1 VVIGDAQV
9 EQRAVDVE
17 GGDPAI
23 GQDCG
28 MEWLT
33 DVGLG
38 LEYDTLRL
46 DRTSQAWIDAGTRL
60 RDDVA
65 GRLGG
70 SVVGV
75 EQIGSSSV
83 LTLLAKPVI
92 DIAVGLGDEHEFSA
106 VRDRLEATGWIYR
119 GDAGANGGHVFV
131 FETKPRY
138 RVAHVHVVDHDGEQ
152 WRDYL
157 RLRDFLRRSSAAR
170 ARYEAVKQQLASE
183 FGDDRTAYTDGKTD
197 IVHMLLDEADRAT

>member
-1 VVIGDAQV
+1 
-9 EQRAVDVE
+9 
-17 GGDPAI
+17 
-23 GQDCG
+23 

-38 LEYDTLRL
+38 LENDTLRL
-46 DRTSQAWIDAGTRL
+46 DRTTQAWIDAGTRL
-60 RDDVA
+60 RDDLA
-65 GRLGG
+65 GQLGG
-70 SVVGV
+70 SVIGV

-131 FETKPRY
+131 LETNPCN
-138 RVAHVHVVDHDGEQ
+138 RVAHVHVVDYDGEQ
-152 WRDYL
+152 WRNYL
-157 RLRDFLRRSSAAR
+157 RLRDLLRRSSTAR
-170 ARYEAVKQQLASE
+170 ARYESVKQQLASE
-183 FGDDRTAYTDGKTD
+183 FGDDRTAYTDGKTN
-197 IVHMLLDEADRAT
+197 VVNMLLHEADSAT

>member
-1 VVIGDAQV
+1 
-9 EQRAVDVE
+9 
-17 GGDPAI
+17 
-23 GQDCG
+23 

-33 DVGLG
+33 GVGLG
-38 LEYDTLRL
+38 LGYDALRL

-60 RDDVA
+60 RDGVA
-65 GRLGG
+65 GRLAG

-92 DIAVGLGDEHEFSA
+92 DIAVGLGDEHELSA
-106 VRDRLEATGWIYR
+106 VRDRLEATGWTYR

-131 FETKPRY
+131 LETKPRY
-138 RVAHVHVVDHDGEQ
+138 RVAHVHVVDYDGEQ
-152 WRDYL
+152 WRNYL
-157 RLRDFLRRSSAAR
+157 RLRDLLRRSSTAR

-183 FGDDRTAYTDGKTD
+183 FEDDRTAYTAGKTN
-197 IVHMLLDEADRAT
+197 VVNMLLDEADRAT